1 MMRIERTK
9 LLVASRLERL
19 RPLVQLFRDLSW
31 PAPLQ
36 RLGQRGLSKLAARIP
51 ELARMLD
58 GRPRTRQ
65 ATVAVDAALLPD
77 LLTELS
83 ARDYATRARAAQALA
98 GFPRES
104 AAIDALIQALR
115 DRSVEVA
122 VAATTALAVGG
133 SARAKQ
139 ALVAVLG
146 NRDGYYHVLTRAA
159 AVHGLATLLSGDAER
174 APLRGAVHD
183 LDAEVSI
190 AAITALGAEPS
201 ELAAERLLDVL
212 ENGAGYFLPITR
224 LSAARALA
232 RLGGSASPRL
242 AQLVQAEADANV
254 AAVLTTLTDRSVRA

>member
-19 RPLVQLFRDLSW
+19 RPLVQLFRELPW

-36 RLGQRGLSKLAARIP
+36 RLGQRGLSRLAARIP
-51 ELARMLD
+51 ELARLLE
-58 GRPRTRQ
+58 GRPRTKQ
-65 ATVAVDAALLPD
+65 APVTVDAALLPD
-77 LLTELS
+77 LLTELT

-104 AAIDALIQALR
+104 SAVEALVHALR

-122 VAATTALAVGG
+122 VAASTALAVGG

-139 ALVAVLG
+139 ALLAVLD

-159 AVHGLATLLSGDAER
+159 AVHGLATLLLGDAER
-174 APLRGAVHD
+174 APLRDAVSD

-190 AAITALGAEPS
+190 AAVTALGSERS
-201 ELAAERLLDVL
+201 ELAAERLLDVI
-212 ENGAGYFLPITR
+212 ENRGGFFLPITR

-232 RLGGSASPRL
+232 RLGATASPRL
-242 AQLVQAEADANV
+242 EQLVQVEPDPNV
-254 AAVLTTLTDRSVRA
+254 IAVLTTQTDRTVRA